1 MFLQRFPLR
10 GGRRHSFQPWGSSG
24 RDFQWRIFKCQNQ
37 RLHNQQLQ
45 KYRQLQKNL
54 LHNHP
59 RQGFRRRLGCCLRR
73 LVVALPLGAVSFAG
87 LPLASLPLAPAA
99 QAEPLAQVPP
109 LPQLPLALPLALPQ
123 LPPLPQTAIP
133 QTNFPQTAL
142 PQTAL
147 PQASLSVLQPQ
158 PGGLPQPG
166 PGQRR
171 LGVWLTNS
179 PSPLYYDR
187 DRIERAVAELAEAG
201 FNTLYPNVWSRGTT
215 FHRSSYAPMEQELQR
230 VNPNL
235 DPICRFTSAA
245 HRRGLQVIPWF
256 EYGLMEPADAEV
268 VQRHPDWL
276 QQRLDGS
283 STMTM
288 HGKPMVWLNPAHPEV
303 RRRFISLIAEIVQRC
318 SVDGIQLDD
327 HFAWPV
333 ELGYDPY
340 TRALYRSETGSEP
353 PANIIDRFWMR
364 WRRQQLTSLL
374 RELRQ
379 RLQQLDGQ
387 GQSLSRRRVIS
398 LSPGPFRFAYNTW
411 LQDWELWSLG
421 GLVDELVVQN
431 YAYSVAGFARD
442 LQQPALL
449 QAKQW
454 GLPVDIGILAGFG
467 GRATSM
473 ATVAETTRLALQ
485 SGHGVIYFYWEG
497 LWGVHAG
504 PEAGEL
510 RRSGFRDLFQPS

>member
-1 MFLQRFPLR
+1 MIFQRQIFQCQHHPLQ
-10 GGRRHSFQPWGSSG
+10 
-24 RDFQWRIFKCQNQ
+24 
-37 RLHNQQLQ
+37 NQQLHNYRLHS
-45 KYRQLQKNL
+45 YRQHGFRRHGLWQ
-54 LHNHP
+54 H
-59 RQGFRRRLGCCLRR
+59 GFRRRLGCWLRR
-73 LVVALPLGAVSFAG
+73 LVVALPLAG
-87 LPLASLPLAPAA
+87 LALAPAA
-99 QAEPLAQVPP
+99 HAEPLAQLLPLPP
-109 LPQLPLALPLALPQ
+109 LPQLPLALPQ
-123 LPPLPQTAIP
+123 
-133 QTNFPQTAL
+133 
-142 PQTAL
+142 
-147 PQASLSVLQPQ
+147 
-158 PGGLPQPG
+158 LPQPG
-166 PGQRR
+166 PSQRR

-215 FHRSSYAPMEQELQR
+215 FHRSSYAPMEPELQR
-230 VNPNL
+230 LNPNL

-268 VQRHPDWL
+268 VRRNPDWL

-303 RRRFISLIAEIVQRC
+303 RRRFIGLIAEIVQRC

-340 TRALYRSETGSEP
+340 TRDLYRRETGSEP
-353 PANIIDRFWMR
+353 PANITDRVWMR
-364 WRRQQLTSLL
+364 WRRQQLTGLL

-387 GQSLSRRRVIS
+387 GQGQRQSPGQGKRRVIS

-411 LQDWELWSLG
+411 LQDWEIWSLG

-431 YAYSVAGFARD
+431 YAYSVAGFGRD

-449 QAKQW
+449 KAKQW

-473 ATVAETTRLALQ
+473 ATVAEKTRLALQ

-510 RRSGFRDLFQPS
+510 RRSGFRDLFQQS